1 MNPLAPHNILP
12 ARSAEARR
20 AHERNV
26 AQPWSLLVACGMVG
40 SVFFWGMVAV
50 VVSGYFVPEEEKGFR
65 QGIIVCPIWPVSTL
79 PEEPEKVICFKPPPP
94 PRTLRYFIPRPAKK
108 ETICFKHA
116 KLIGQRNLQEKKC
129 LHCDIYRSPL
139 PPVPDVELPP
149 LEGEDHF
156 GIVCYGCGCEENDL
170 LQAVLQPRE
179 PEITHCGFGA
189 DEDPRPVNLDDIQSR
204 IRYPSPR
211 KEGKVVLSVSI
222 NEFGHYNQHE
232 VLTET
237 DSRFTEAI
245 IPHLADLRFTPKIRG
260 GRPVLAWVT
269 IPFRFELKY

>member
-12 ARSAEARR
+12 ARSAEVRR

-50 VVSGYFVPEEEKGFR
+50 VVSGYFVPKKKPSTVYFY
-65 QGIIVCPIWPVSTL
+65 CPVKSFPSQS
-79 PEEPEKVICFKPPPP
+79 EEPEKVICFRPPPP
-94 PRTLRYFIPRPAKK
+94 PKKVWFSIPKPTPK
-108 ETICFKHA
+108 EDIRLKNNHKHDR
-116 KLIGQRNLQEKKC
+116 LLEGDC
-129 LHCDIYRSPL
+129 PDCDIYKML
-139 PPVPDVELPP
+139 PTVPDIELPP
-149 LEGEDHF
+149 LEGEDNF
-156 GIVCYGCGCEENDL
+156 GIVCWGCGCEGDDL
-170 LQAVLQPRE
+170 LRAVLQPIE

-269 IPFRFELKY
+269 IPFRFELKN